1 MLAAFLGLMLA
12 AEARGNEL
20 TKVSELLRPL
30 IVQHL
35 PNPLHVK
42 QKEWGRTSSTF
53 SRMSWS
59 KFKVIKV
66 PKNDGNWRKWT
77 VTARDPAQHFAL
89 VLTEIPGNAQ
99 QPGSCRASLSLPVAV
114 ELEQQLWENGIR
126 LLSRSVRVRLR
137 IKAEFDY
144 TISVV
149 LDTKP
154 GALIPE
160 AVIRPKVSNVQVSYD
175 DLVVEHIAGVGGTTA
190 KVVGKAL
197 LELVDEVKPSL
208 EEDLLAKAEAA
219 VVKAAN
225 KQEIRVN
232 LQKWLSK

>member
-1 MLAAFLGLMLA
+1 M
-12 AEARGNEL
+12 
-20 TKVSELLRPL
+20 
-30 IVQHL
+30 
-35 PNPLHVK
+35 K

-77 VTARDPAQHFAL
+77 VTARDPAQHFTLAL
-89 VLTEIPGNAQ
+89 SEIPGDAQ
-99 QPGSCRASLSLPVAV
+99 QPGTCRANLSLPVTV

-126 LLSRSVRVRLR
+126 LFSRSVRVRLR
-137 IKAEFDY
+137 VKAQFDY
-144 TISVV
+144 TISVA

-154 GALIPE
+154 GDLLPE

-208 EEDLLAKAEAA
+208 EEDLLTKAEAA

-225 KQEIRVN
+225 KQQIRVN
-232 LQKWLSK
+232 LQKWLAK